1 MTIAWMPS
9 APGWDG
15 PDDSVR
21 WSDLT
26 LAEFLTDVAERGPS
40 SPSEVAYLDLIRS
53 TPVAVPPLPS
63 DAVPVAELERAHT
76 IERRIRSARIAE
88 FTAKQIRVAERL
100 LGITEE
106 DR

>member
-26 LAEFLTDVAERGPS
+26 LAEFLTDIAERGPS
-40 SPSEVAYLDLIRS
+40 SPCEVAYLDLIRS
-53 TPVAVPPLPS
+53 TTVAVTPPTS
-63 DAVPVAELERAHT
+63 EVVPADELERART